1 MNPPASSLDIYYFMR
16 RVIAKERA
24 VRRTR
29 EQVRRVRV
37 SGVSGRCAPTPAAGD
52 CLPANPP
59 VGCFIAAPQQGL
71 CRFAPVKGDSSTQ
84 PG

>member
-29 EQVRRVRV
+29 DQVRRVRV
-37 SGVSGRCAPTPAAGD
+37 MTSSDASGRCATPAD
-52 CLPANPP
+52 LNCLPVTP
-59 VGCFIAAPQQGL
+59 VGFILAAPQQGQIRL
-71 CRFAPVKGDSSTQ
+71 APVTGDSST
-84 PG
+84 

>member
-1 MNPPASSLDIYYFMR
+1 MNPPSSSLDIYYFMR

-29 EQVRRVRV
+29 DQVRRVRV
-37 SGVSGRCAPTPAAGD
+37 LTSGASGRCALTPAAGD
-52 CLPANPP
+52 CLPGTHP

-71 CRFAPVKGDSSTQ
+71 CRFAPVKG
-84 PG
+84 